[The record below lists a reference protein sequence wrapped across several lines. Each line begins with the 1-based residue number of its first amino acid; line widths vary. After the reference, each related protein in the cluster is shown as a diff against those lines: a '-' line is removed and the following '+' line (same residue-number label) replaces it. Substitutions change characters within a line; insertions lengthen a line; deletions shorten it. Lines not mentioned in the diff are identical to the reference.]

1 MGSKYLKIGIAMG
14 GAFLIIFVI
23 PGFVKMRP
31 HIPTKEEIEKYTELI
46 KTSAGNT
53 FTNIKNSIAK
63 NISFPYQTSVQ
74 IVSEKVTPTIK
85 QENYWA
91 PTFTPTPQ
99 RVPTDFNRPLGGL
112 ILTETPVKVLSPTV
126 RPTLYIKPSIIPTKY
141 IPPPTSTSIPTPT
154 LRPTIYIPPP
164 TSTPIPTP
172 TEVVR
177 TPNYSQIQS
186 MPSNPPVIGCR
197 GGTTSG
203 CPVDQLYYTAL
214 DRGLGWATYYGEEQ
228 YIVAEVIHN
237 RKGIS
242 MSDARSFVN
251 ETYMTKQSHLTPE
264 EARSTGKVIAYGA
277 TRGPRDLWSIK
288 YLFGIDNPSNPQP
301 RFIGRVMIIDMA
313 APQDWSG
320 NLAKLT
326 YSYKGWKG
334 LNWIVDLSKN
344 GFVQIPSGY
353 SGQQDNVREGRPG
366 VVLIDESVIDQYI
379 YQQ

>member
-1 MGSKYLKIGIAMG
+1 MGAAL
-14 GAFLIIFVI
+14 LIIFVI
-23 PGFVKMRP
+23 PGFIKMRP
-31 HIPTKEEIEKYTELI
+31 HIPTKEEIVKYTELI
-46 KTSAGNT
+46 KMSAGNT
-53 FTNIKNSIAK
+53 ITNIRNTITK

-74 IVSEKVTPTIK
+74 MISERITPTVV
-85 QENYWA
+85 QSNYWA
-91 PTFTPTPQ
+91 PTFTPAPRPSGAPQ
-99 RVPTDFNRPLGGL
+99 VVPTIIITSPI
-112 ILTETPVKVLSPTV
+112 ILTPTTQ
-126 RPTLYIKPSIIPTKY
+126 PTLIIYPSAIITPTKY
-141 IPPPTSTSIPTPT
+141 IPLPSLTLIPTLQPT
-154 LRPTIYIPPP
+154 VFIPPP
-164 TSTPIPTP
+164 SPTFIPPVP
-172 TEVVR
+172 TETIK
-177 TPNYSQIQS
+177 TPDYTQIQN
-186 MPSNPPVIGCR
+186 MPSNPPIIGCR

-203 CPVDQLYYTAL
+203 CSVDQLYNTPL

-264 EARSTGKVIAYGA
+264 QARATGKVIAYAA
-277 TRGPRDLWSIK
+277 TRGPKDLWSIK
-288 YLFGIDNPSNPQP
+288 YLFGIDNPTQPQP

-344 GFVQIPSGY
+344 GFVQIPTGY

-366 VVLIDESVIDQYI
+366 VVLIDENVIDQYI
-379 YQQ
+379 YQ

>member
-1 MGSKYLKIGIAMG
+1 MGVAL
-14 GAFLIIFVI
+14 LIIFVI

-53 FTNIKNSIAK
+53 ITNIRNTIAK
-63 NISFPYQTSVQ
+63 NISFPHQTSVQ
-74 IVSEKVTPTIK
+74 MISEQITPTIV
-85 QENYWA
+85 QSNYWA
-91 PTFTPTPQ
+91 PTFTPAPQPSSASQITPTIIITSPIGLT
-99 RVPTDFNRPLGGL
+99 PT
-112 ILTETPVKVLSPTV
+112 IQ
-126 RPTLYIKPSIIPTKY
+126 PTLIIYPSATIIPTRY
-141 IPPPTSTSIPTPT
+141 IPPFTPTLVPT
-154 LRPTIYIPPP
+154 LRPTVFVPPATPTAIP
-164 TSTPIPTP
+164 PTP
-172 TEVVR
+172 TQ
-177 TPNYSQIQS
+177 TIKAPDYTQIQS

-203 CPVDQLYYTAL
+203 CPVDQLYNTAL

-264 EARSTGKVIAYGA
+264 EARATGKVIAYGA
-277 TRGPRDLWSIK
+277 TRGPRDLWNIK

-344 GFVQIPSGY
+344 GFIQIPSGY

-379 YQQ
+379 Y

>member
-1 MGSKYLKIGIAMG
+1 MG

-23 PGFVKMRP
+23 PGFIKSRP
-31 HIPTKEEIEKYTELI
+31 HIPTREEIEKYTELI

-53 FTNIKNSIAK
+53 FMNIKNSIAK

-91 PTFTPTPQ
+91 PTFTPAPQ
-99 RVPTDFNRPLGGL
+99 PSSASQIIPTTVIIPPI
-112 ILTETPVKVLSPTV
+112 ILTPTIQPTLIIYPSPTV
-126 RPTLYIKPSIIPTKY
+126 IPTKY
-141 IPPPTSTSIPTPT
+141 IPLSTSTPIPTPT
-154 LRPTIYIPPP
+154 SRPTVYIPPP
-164 TSTPIPTP
+164 TSTPIPTT

-177 TPNYSQIQS
+177 TADYSQIQS

-242 MSDARSFVN
+242 MSDARFFVN

-264 EARSTGKVIAYGA
+264 EARATGKVIAYGA
-277 TRGPRDLWSIK
+277 TRGPKDLWNIK
-288 YLFGIDNPSNPQP
+288 YLFGIDNPSHPQP

-379 YQQ
+379 YN